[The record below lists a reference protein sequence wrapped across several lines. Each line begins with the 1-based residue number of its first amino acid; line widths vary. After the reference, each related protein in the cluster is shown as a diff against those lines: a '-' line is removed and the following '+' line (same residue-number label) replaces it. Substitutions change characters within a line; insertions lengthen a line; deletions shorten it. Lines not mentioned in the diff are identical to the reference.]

1 MPRVQFRTIA
11 EKRPIREYI
20 RSHVAKYEGGEPY
33 YGYSVAIEL
42 SSSPKSHIKL
52 KQNKDHISFTVI
64 DRETGNIANELFYN
78 WIYEDP
84 EPYIQFHSELL
95 DFYDWYCKACTNRL
109 SGNNI
114 NGFVNYK
121 NLSRLL
127 MYYDLYKTFNV
138 IFRERI
144 FNNGLEGLK
153 RPSELKDLIVN
164 FNQYKCLF
172 ESTLF

>member
-1 MPRVQFRTIA
+1 MPRMQFKTIA
-11 EKRPIREYI
+11 EKISISEYI
-20 RSHVAKYEGGEPY
+20 RNHSMKYKGDEPY

-42 SSSPKSHIKL
+42 SSNPKSYVTL

-64 DRETGNIANELFYN
+64 DRATGNIVNELFYN

-95 DFYDWYCKACTNRL
+95 DFYDWYCKACTIRL
-109 SGNNI
+109 SSNNI
-114 NGFVNYK
+114 NDFINYK
-121 NLSRLL
+121 NLGRLL

-144 FNNGLEGLK
+144 FDNITDLK
-153 RPSELKDLIVN
+153 TPNELKDLIIN
-164 FNQYKCLF
+164 FSQYKKLYELSLF
-172 ESTLF
+172 